1 MSLKLFEEYVR
12 RSTSGDLVQGF
23 IDGFVLGSATAK
35 NVSFP
40 DHLPASYRNSSYVYF
55 VYGQNQED
63 VSQRFVPICSNEDH
77 DYCKIEVFHL
87 LEKIQSFVDDDGRE
101 DRPEIGS
108 PREAALKFLL
118 KRKLINKVK
127 KELIIF
133 AIITMQRRIQAVKD
147 LNEGKPCTVCE
158 LIKDDAKSV
167 NNILNGM
174 YREYNFPPLVLIDEE
189 SLSLRYA

>member
-1 MSLKLFEEYVR
+1 MSLRLFEDYVS
-12 RSTSGDLVQGF
+12 RSTSGDLTQGF

-35 NVSFP
+35 KVAFP

-55 VYGQNQED
+55 VYGNNQED
-63 VSQRFVPICSNEDH
+63 VSQRFIPICSNDED
-77 DYCKIEVFHL
+77 DYCSIKVFHL
-87 LEKIQSFVDDDGRE
+87 LETIQSFVDDDGKE

-118 KRKLINKVK
+118 KRKLLNKVK

-167 NNILNGM
+167 NNILNEK

-189 SLSLRYA
+189 SVRLRYA